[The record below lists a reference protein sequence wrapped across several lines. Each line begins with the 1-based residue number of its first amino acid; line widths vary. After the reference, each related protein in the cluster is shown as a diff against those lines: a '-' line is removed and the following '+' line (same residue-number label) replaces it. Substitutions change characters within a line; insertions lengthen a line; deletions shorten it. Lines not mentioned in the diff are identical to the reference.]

1 MESNSPNLIK
11 FRPLSYVKQ
20 ALVSPGRRPMR
31 VRAGL
36 FKNLILDLDPATDT
50 QISLGLYEQETF
62 FSIRQ
67 AARDSA
73 WMLDIGAGSGE
84 LAIFFLRQPKC
95 LAVHAF
101 EPQPAALAIFRRNLA
116 LNNLSEDFRL
126 VIHPTFAGAGGT
138 ALDSLSLD
146 LDAPG
151 FLKIDVD
158 GAEMDVLDSAGELL
172 TQGKPDVL
180 VETHS
185 EALEAACIARLTG
198 LGYRVKIIKNAWW
211 RFAVPEQRPTAHNRW
226 IFGMKAR
233 FSRQS

>member
-1 MESNSPNLIK
+1 MPSHSPNLVK

-20 ALVSPGRRPMR
+20 ALVTQGRRPMR
-31 VRAGL
+31 VRAGI
-36 FKNLILDLDPATDT
+36 FKNLILDLEPATDT

-67 AARDSA
+67 AARDST

-84 LAIFFLRQPKC
+84 LSIFFLRQPKC
-95 LAVHAF
+95 LIVHAF
-101 EPQPAALAIFRRNLA
+101 EPQPAALALFRRNLA
-116 LNNLSEDFRL
+116 LNQLSEDSQL
-126 VIHPTFAGAGGT
+126 VIHQTFAGAAGT
-138 ALDSLSLD
+138 PLDGLHLD

-158 GAEMDVLDSAGELL
+158 GAEMDVLESAEQML
-172 TQGKPDVL
+172 TQGRPDVL
-180 VETHS
+180 VEVHS

-198 LGYRVKIIKNAWW
+198 LGYRIKVIKIAWW
-211 RFAVPEQRPTAHNRW
+211 RFAVPERRPIAHNRW

-233 FSRQS
+233 FTRLC

>member
-1 MESNSPNLIK
+1 MDLNTPNLIK

-20 ALVSPGRRPMR
+20 ALVTPGHRPMR

-36 FKNLILDLDPATDT
+36 FRNLVLDLDPATAT
-50 QISLGLYEQETF
+50 QVWLGLYEQETF

-67 AARDSA
+67 AARDSV

-84 LAIFFLRQPKC
+84 LSIFFLRQPKC

-101 EPQPAALAIFRRNLA
+101 EPQPAALAQFRRNLA
-116 LNNLSEDFRL
+116 LNQLSDDPQL
-126 VIHPTFAGAGGT
+126 VIHQTFAGAAGT
-138 ALDSLSLD
+138 PLDNLHLD
-146 LDAPG
+146 LDVPG

-158 GAEMDVLDSAGELL
+158 GAEMDVLDSATTLL

-180 VETHS
+180 VEVHS

-211 RFAVPEQRPTAHNRW
+211 RFALPEQRPTAHNRW
-226 IFGMKAR
+226 IFAMKAR
-233 FSRQS
+233 FTRRY